1 MSKTTKQEAARKL
14 SETKPK
20 ALYLHEIERALDTSN
35 KQRLRAK
42 VIRELDVAIKDY
54 RDVLVII
61 VEQ

>member
-1 MSKTTKQEAARKL
+1 MSKTTKQEATRKL
-14 SETKPK
+14 SETKPR
-20 ALYLHEIERALDTSN
+20 ALYLHEIERAFDTSK

-42 VIRELDVAIKDY
+42 VIRELDVAIKDH

>member
-20 ALYLHEIERALDTSN
+20 SLHLHEIERALDTTK

-42 VIRELDVAIKDY
+42 VVRELDLAIKDY